1 MGQGRDLGSDT
12 VGRGAVDS
20 GTMLMGRGAI
30 GLLKGGII
38 CVEAVE
44 QGGSGT
50 GRQWNREAVE
60 QGGSGTGRQWNRGK
74 WNKEAVELRSW

>member
-12 VGRGAVDS
+12 VGRGVVDS

-38 CVEAVE
+38 CAEAVE
-44 QGGSGT
+44 QEGSGT
-50 GRQWNREAVE
+50 GRQ
-60 QGGSGTGRQWNRGK
+60 
-74 WNKEAVELRSW
+74 

>member
-12 VGRGAVDS
+12 VGRGVVDS

-38 CVEAVE
+38 CAEAVE
-44 QGGSGT
+44 QEGSGT
-50 GRQWNREAVE
+50 GRQWNW
-60 QGGSGTGRQWNRGK
+60 GHGK
-74 WNKEAVELRSW
+74 TRRLWEV